1 MIESAAGIGID
12 SPHPS
17 ETVGGFVTANDS
29 VEAERRG
36 LPDARRCGENEAEV
50 LQLRLRLKESI
61 AREARLVERTVL
73 AEENLEAALSTEH
86 DLRQQIGRYAEFHR
100 AVTQSSAW
108 RVIQFLRRL
117 VGREW

>member
-1 MIESAAGIGID
+1 M
-12 SPHPS
+12 
-17 ETVGGFVTANDS
+17 TANDS
-29 VEAERRG
+29 VGEERRA
-36 LPDARRCGENEAEV
+36 LPDARKFGENEAEL

-86 DLRQQIGRYAEFHR
+86 DLRQQVGRYAEFHR

-108 RVIQFLRRL
+108 RVIQFLRRI

>member
-1 MIESAAGIGID
+1 LIESVRRLGIN
-12 SPHPS
+12 SSHPS
-17 ETVGGFVTANDS
+17 ETVGGFVTASDS
-29 VEAERRG
+29 VEAERRA
-36 LPDARRCGENEAEV
+36 LPDARKCGENEAEV

-86 DLRQQIGRYAEFHR
+86 DLRQQIHRYADFHR
-100 AVTQSSAW
+100 AVAHSSAW
-108 RVIQFLRRL
+108 KLIQFLRRL

>member
-1 MIESAAGIGID
+1 LIESAARLGID

-29 VEAERRG
+29 VEAERRS
-36 LPDARRCGENEAEV
+36 LPDARKCGENEAEV

-61 AREARLVERTVL
+61 ARESRLVERTIV
-73 AEENLEAALSTEH
+73 AEENLEAALATEH
-86 DLRQQIGRYAEFHR
+86 ELRQQIGRYAEFHR
-100 AVTQSSAW
+100 AVTHSAAW